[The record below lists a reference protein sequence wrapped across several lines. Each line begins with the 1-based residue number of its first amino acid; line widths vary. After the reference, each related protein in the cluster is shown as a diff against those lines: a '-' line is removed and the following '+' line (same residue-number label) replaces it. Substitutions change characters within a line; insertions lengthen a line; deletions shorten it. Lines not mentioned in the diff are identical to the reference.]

1 MADVG
6 NLDTLLE
13 GYFILYFIMAKV
25 SNLDTYLDIT
35 FVYFYNYKGGT
46 LIEKI
51 ADPMAEV
58 GNVSN
63 FCENA

>member
-1 MADVG
+1 MA
-6 NLDTLLE
+6 E
-13 GYFILYFIMAKV
+13 V
-25 SNLDTYLDIT
+25 SNLDTYLDVT
-35 FVYFYNYKGGT
+35 FIYFYNYRGGT

-63 FCENA
+63 FCENS